1 MKVLKIPTIEE
12 LKEIDL
18 SYMKTISE
26 ESGVV
31 PQSVIDTELL
41 EPPGVVP
48 YPLYAHFSTTF
59 DDAIILDI
67 GTLHGGSALACAYN
81 SSNQVISYDIAEHIN
96 YSKIKKDNLT
106 FKVMDFRED
115 NIDYDKVKIIVIDT
129 DHTGA
134 QETEFIQ
141 FLIEKDWCGILF
153 LDDIHQNPAMEDFWS
168 CFDDDIKEDVTGIGH
183 TACCGTGLV
192 EFDL

>member
-1 MKVLKIPTIEE
+1 M
-12 LKEIDL
+12 
-18 SYMKTISE
+18 
-26 ESGVV
+26 
-31 PQSVIDTELL
+31 
-41 EPPGVVP
+41 
-48 YPLYAHFSTTF
+48 
-59 DDAIILDI
+59 
-67 GTLHGGSALACAYN
+67 
-81 SSNQVISYDIAEHIN
+81 
-96 YSKIKKDNLT
+96 
-106 FKVMDFRED
+106 
-115 NIDYDKVKIIVIDT
+115 IVIDT